1 LSDRREQEVRRGKN
15 TVLNGLLPLADIR
28 KSRSW
33 LRSQPG
39 RLLSGLGLATG
50 FPLAA
55 DAARKGDRRGVN
67 EDQEDDAKGNR
78 NDGGDA
84 GSSGKDK
91 NADAQSEDK
100 NSGEKESKGDENRSS
115 DKSDRDSSRDEGD
128 GGGRDKTEAESDR
141 QAARRQD
148 AATESD
154 ESPRKNS
161 DGGES
166 DHGGGR
172 RSHEF
177 EQRADDAVVEDEPA
191 ATIVAPI
198 LNPNVVIT
206 DTPQISDV
214 DLVVDAN
221 PDVIASVSASGGFAF
236 ARSGDVTAVTGPDG
250 ASIIR
255 SGEDA
260 PATTTD
266 RVEPSDDGGNNDLDF
281 SS

>member
-1 LSDRREQEVRRGKN
+1 
-15 TVLNGLLPLADIR
+15 VLNGLPRLADIR
-28 KSRSW
+28 QSRSW
-33 LRSQPG
+33 LRSQSG

-55 DAARKGDRRGVN
+55 DAARKTDRRSDN
-67 EDQEDDAKGNR
+67 QDQKDDAKGNR

-84 GSSGKDK
+84 GSSGKDE
-91 NADAQSEDK
+91 NADAKSDDK
-100 NSGEKESKGDENRSS
+100 NSGEKESKGDENGNS
-115 DKSDRDSSRDEGD
+115 DKSDRESNRDEGD

-154 ESPRKNS
+154 ESPRKNN

-166 DHGGGR
+166 NHGGGR
-172 RSHEF
+172 HSQEF

-191 ATIVAPI
+191 ATDVAPI

-206 DTPQISDV
+206 DIPQISDV
-214 DLVVDAN
+214 DLVIEAN
-221 PDVIASVSASGGFAF
+221 PDVVASVSTSGGFAF

-255 SGEDA
+255 SEEGA